1 MSRAATGPK
10 LDSIH
15 RMPAATASV
24 LRGLDRRLDRVLGG
38 RFVVQVVVVYAITR
52 IITAVMLAVVA
63 PSQAPA
69 GMTGGTTVGYFGF
82 TRLWDGE
89 WYDKVATDGYPAVL
103 PRDPDGSVQQNPWAF
118 YPLFPMLCRLVMA
131 VTGLSFTAV
140 GGIVALLLG
149 FGAAVLLAQLLR
161 EVIGRGAAL
170 LVLVLYAV
178 FPASPALQLAYTESL
193 AMLLL
198 CGYLLA
204 LRRER
209 WLVATALAV
218 LIGLSRPIA
227 VPLALV
233 TLVAVW
239 LRWRRRHTDPVRGR
253 EAGSML
259 AALLGC
265 AVAGLLWPA
274 LAWRGTGEPG
284 AYFSTMGAW
293 SSGGRVRFFLPWL
306 DMSKWLYGDLG
317 IVVLAALLVAIVA
330 AMAGPWAARLD
341 PVLRVWP
348 VAYALYVMAAQG
360 PGTSTPRYLLPMF
373 PYLVVLLG
381 LGWVEGRRPRWLPT
395 WLRFEVLAL
404 AFLWWQWKW
413 ISVLWLFTPPS
424 DWAP

>member
-1 MSRAATGPK
+1 M
-10 LDSIH
+10 
-15 RMPAATASV
+15 
-24 LRGLDRRLDRVLGG
+24 
-38 RFVVQVVVVYAITR
+38 QVVVVYAITR
-52 IITAVMLAVVA
+52 IVTAVMLAVVA
-63 PSQAPA
+63 PTQAPA

-89 WYDKVATDGYPAVL
+89 WYDRVATDGYPAVL
-103 PRDPDGSVQQNPWAF
+103 PRDAVGSVQQNPWAF

-131 VTGLSFTAV
+131 LTGLSFTAV

-161 EVIGRGAAL
+161 EVLGPGAAL

-178 FPASPALQLAYTESL
+178 FPSSPALQMAYTESL

-227 VPLALV
+227 VPLGLV

-239 LRWRRRHTDPVRGR
+239 LRWRRRHTEAVSPG

-274 LAWRGTGEPG
+274 IAWLGTGEPG

-293 SSGGRVRFFLPWL
+293 SSGGRVRFFLP
-306 DMSKWLYGDLG
+306 
-317 IVVLAALLVAIVA
+317 
-330 AMAGPWAARLD
+330 
-341 PVLRVWP
+341 
-348 VAYALYVMAAQG
+348 
-360 PGTSTPRYLLPMF
+360 
-373 PYLVVLLG
+373 
-381 LGWVEGRRPRWLPT
+381 
-395 WLRFEVLAL
+395 
-404 AFLWWQWKW
+404 
-413 ISVLWLFTPPS
+413 
-424 DWAP
+424 